1 MTKAE
6 QILKLY
12 DGKRTTREI
21 AVLVC
26 TSDSYVRTV
35 ARQRKGAGTSQND
48 RRYLQSSLGVT
59 VKRSREQRRWATNVN
74 YRLRH
79 YELRRLRQEK
89 QREAR
94 CAP

>member
-12 DGKRTTREI
+12 DGSRTTREI
-21 AVLVC
+21 AVLVG
-26 TSDSYVRTV
+26 TTDSYVRTV
-35 ARQRKGAGTSQND
+35 ARQRKDTGTSEHD
-48 RRYLQSSLGVT
+48 RRYLQSSLGKQQT
-59 VKRSREQRRWATNVN
+59 SDRNKRRWATNVN

-79 YELRRLRQEK
+79 YELRRLRQAK